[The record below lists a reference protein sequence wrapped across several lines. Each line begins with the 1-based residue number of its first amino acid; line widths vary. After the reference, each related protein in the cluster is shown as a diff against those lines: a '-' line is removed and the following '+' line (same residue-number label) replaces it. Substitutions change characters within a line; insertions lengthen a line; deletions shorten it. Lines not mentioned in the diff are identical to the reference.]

1 MRQRPAWLFML
12 GAVGSAVLV
21 NGLLYALDLRT
32 GGQGQ
37 RSRSQFPLLPP
48 AWVIGAVWT
57 LLLALM
63 GYVQARV
70 LQRLQGRS
78 GGSLPW
84 LVPALFLNCL
94 LYPAYTAGFTQEAV
108 GVAGNL
114 VTLGLSAYVA
124 GRLHALTRLGSWLI
138 CAVVAW
144 SAFASFATYRLP
156 A

>member
-1 MRQRPAWLFML
+1 MF
-12 GAVGSAVLV
+12 GAVGLAAGV
-21 NGLLYALDLRT
+21 NGLLFALDLRT

-37 RSRSQFPLLPP
+37 RSRDEFPLLPP

-57 LLLALM
+57 VLVALM

-70 LQRLQGRS
+70 RERLKGQPHA
-78 GGSLPW
+78 GSLPW
-84 LVPALFLNCL
+84 LLPLLFLNCL

-114 VTLGLSAYVA
+114 LTLALSAFVA
-124 GRLHALTRLGSWLI
+124 GRLYALTRLGSCLI
-138 CAVVAW
+138 GVVVAW

>member
-1 MRQRPAWLFML
+1 ML
-12 GAVGSAVLV
+12 GAVGLAVLV
-21 NGLLYALDLRT
+21 NGLLFALDWR
-32 GGQGQ
+32 GSAQGQ
-37 RSRSQFPLLPP
+37 RSRSEFPFLPP

-57 LLLALM
+57 VLLAIM
-63 GYVQARV
+63 GYVHSLVR
-70 LQRLQGRS
+70 QRLQGRP

-114 VTLGLSAYVA
+114 LTLALSAYVA
-124 GRLHALTRLGSWLI
+124 GRLHSLTPLGSLLI
-138 CAVVAW
+138 GAVAAW

-156 A
+156 V